1 MGSAE
6 RYSTKPMFSI
16 DDPAG
21 AEVWRTSGLRP
32 SSAGLYSVLSRG
44 GAVGQYTPAA
54 DATLH
59 AAPIFISHDDD
70 DVIR

>member
-6 RYSTKPMFSI
+6 RFSTKPMFSI

-21 AEVWRTSGLRP
+21 AEVWRTVGQRP
-32 SSAGLYSVLSRG
+32 SSAVLYSVLSRG
-44 GAVGQYTPAA
+44 GAVGEYTPAA

-59 AAPIFISHDDD
+59 AAPIFVSRDTD